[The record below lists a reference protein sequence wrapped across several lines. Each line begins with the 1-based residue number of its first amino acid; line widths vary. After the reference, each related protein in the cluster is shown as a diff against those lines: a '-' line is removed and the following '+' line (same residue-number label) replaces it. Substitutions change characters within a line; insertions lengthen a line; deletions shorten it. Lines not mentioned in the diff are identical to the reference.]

1 MERLD
6 KILVSQNICTRKE
19 ASRLVRQGLVTVD
32 GETAAK
38 SDIKIDPEN
47 SIIKV
52 RGQAVDFKK
61 HIYLMMNKP
70 ADVVSATEDNFDRTV
85 IDLVPEQFRR
95 AGLFP
100 AGRLDKDTVGLLILT
115 DDGDF
120 AHKILSPSK
129 KVFKKYYAELDS
141 PPDESTVESFE
152 RGITFKDGTTCLP
165 ARLELLGGVGVNVY
179 ICEGKFHQVKK
190 MFRSQGFTVKYLK
203 RVAIGSL
210 ELDKKLHEGECR
222 ELSKYEKS
230 VIFISK

>member
-32 GETAAK
+32 GETAAR
-38 SDIKIDPEN
+38 SDIKVDPEN

-70 ADVVSATEDNFDRTV
+70 AGVVSATEDNFDRTV
-85 IDLVPEQFRR
+85 IDLVPERFRR

-120 AHKILSPSK
+120 AHKILSPSR

-165 ARLELLGGVGVNVY
+165 ARLELLGGARVNVY